1 MYYDPEEEWVGQVL
15 SVKEK
20 EEKESRVS
28 TQETKWLKKPD
39 GIWKKVPVE
48 TSFSSGLSRTTCPT
62 SSSSRS
68 SAPDAARGPV
78 PAKQL
83 IVDSS
88 WNIPVLVTGSSSGES
103 QVSPVVGNNVGFTNS
118 FFCPGDS
125 FNPLLSLLFL
135 LLLPLLYVGFAAEVT

>member
-1 MYYDPEEEWVGQVL
+1 MFFP
-15 SVKEK
+15 
-20 EEKESRVS
+20 
-28 TQETKWLKKPD
+28 QETKWLKKPD

-118 FFCPGDS
+118 FFARGIHLIHYYHYYFYCYYLFFMLGLQQKLH
-125 FNPLLSLLFL
+125 NLL
-135 LLLPLLYVGFAAEVT
+135 